1 MSSTSAP
8 VLPQPGQVRRG
19 RRLLAAAA
27 VLVIVAAVATA
38 FRAQPVT
45 PGAWLEQ
52 APVMVIAHRGASGHA
67 PENTLPAFQ
76 LALEMGAHA
85 LEMDV
90 TLTAD
95 GEVVLMHDPTVD
107 RTTDGTG
114 DITTLTLAQVKALD
128 AGYGFTAPDGSHPFR
143 GQGIEVPTLSE
154 VLTTFPDALLL
165 LDVKTEGGLPLAD
178 RVVEV
183 IRAHEAVDRVMI
195 GAFDGDIMRRI
206 RQQLPGVTT
215 SLAEDESILFFA
227 LQVPRLHQWY
237 RPPAPALQV
246 PEYSGRIHVL
256 TPRFVAAA
264 HQLGMKVHV
273 WTVND
278 AGDMARFVDMG
289 VDGLITDYPD
299 RALEVL
305 AGR

>member
-1 MSSTSAP
+1 M
-8 VLPQPGQVRRG
+8 
-19 RRLLAAAA
+19 
-27 VLVIVAAVATA
+27 VLVVAVAMLFQA
-38 FRAQPVT
+38 DPVT
-45 PGAWLEQ
+45 PSPWLEQ

-76 LALEMGAHA
+76 LALDMGAHA
-85 LEMDV
+85 LELDV

-114 DITTLTLAQVKALD
+114 DITTLTLAEVKALD
-128 AGYGFTAPDGSHPFR
+128 AGYDFTARDGSHPFR

-154 VLTTFPDALLL
+154 VLTAFPDASVL

-183 IRAHEAVDRVMI
+183 IRAYDAEDRVMI

-206 RQQLPGVTT
+206 REQLPGVTT
-215 SLAEDESILFFA
+215 SLAEDEGILFFA
-227 LQVPRLHQWY
+227 LQVPGLHRWY
-237 RPPAPALQV
+237 RAPAPALQV

-264 HQLGMKVHV
+264 HDLGMKVHV
-273 WTVND
+273 WTVNEAD
-278 AGDMARFVDMG
+278 DIARFVDMG